1 MGVHRASTPNS
12 MHWAKDSKYKDLP
25 SQIYYDN
32 LNEDIIEEEDDED
45 DENDGNDENEESEES
60 EENVY
65 WEAIEGSYEQTPWV
79 RDVFFKLERNLTE
92 INESREKDSLS
103 KKHCYDLNYWLY
115 EQVYENLNKNEND
128 ENFFKIIDGL
138 QDAWKNINNDKFPN
152 AENLCHPDKTLVDM
166 KYLKDVKNLFDFIED
181 FSTIKTAAIK
191 DTNRA
196 CQKYIDYLKLKVP
209 LYYEWNSV
217 CTMEEENIC
226 TKYIDD
232 YPKYNPKNVLEN
244 LSVVSLALS
253 SIFNDCY
260 QDIINLFT
268 KAEKIEPRTV
278 LKVRDIT
285 GTSQSNVVKMGGR
298 VLAEAINDT
307 SQSGNILIGINALV
321 TSLFSVVK
329 RFNSYVFSLVA
340 PVGVSLLSLFL
351 FLCVL
356 YKFTPIGKS
365 IYHPHKRGK
374 NIFVRNKT
382 DDLDDDEDD
391 DDENSDNNTDNNSD
405 FKSSPSIES
414 LNSHS

>member
-1 MGVHRASTPNS
+1 ME
-12 MHWAKDSKYKDLP
+12 KDPKYKDLP
-25 SQIYYDN
+25 SYIYYDK
-32 LNEDIIEEEDDED
+32 LNEDIIEED
-45 DENDGNDENEESEES
+45 DENEETVENEESEES

-92 INESREKDSLS
+92 LNESRDEDSLS

-115 EQVYENLNKNEND
+115 EQVYENLNNNEND

-138 QDAWKNINNDKFPN
+138 QDVWKNINNDKFPN
-152 AENLCHPDKTLVDM
+152 ADNLCHPDKTLIDM
-166 KYLKDVKNLFDFIED
+166 KYLKDVKHLFDLIED

-191 DTNRA
+191 DTNNA

-209 LYYEWNSV
+209 LYYEWNDV

-226 TKYIDD
+226 TRYIDD

-244 LSVVSLALS
+244 LSVVSLALA

-260 QDIINLFT
+260 QNIINLFT
-268 KAEKIEPRTV
+268 EAEKIEPRTV
-278 LKVRDIT
+278 LKHRGIT
-285 GTSQSNVVKMGGR
+285 GPSESNVVKIGGR
-298 VLAEAINDT
+298 ALAEAISDT
-307 SQSGNILIGINALV
+307 PQSGNMLIGINALA

-329 RFNSYVFSLVA
+329 RFNSYVFNLVA
-340 PVGVSLLSLFL
+340 PVGLSLLSLLL
-351 FLCVL
+351 FLYVL

-365 IYHPHKRGK
+365 INLTHKRVK
-374 NIFVRNKT
+374 NKFVGNRS
-382 DDLDDDEDD
+382 DDFDDDEDD
-391 DDENSDNNTDNNSD
+391 DDDDDSDNNSD
-405 FKSSPSIES
+405 LKSSSSMES